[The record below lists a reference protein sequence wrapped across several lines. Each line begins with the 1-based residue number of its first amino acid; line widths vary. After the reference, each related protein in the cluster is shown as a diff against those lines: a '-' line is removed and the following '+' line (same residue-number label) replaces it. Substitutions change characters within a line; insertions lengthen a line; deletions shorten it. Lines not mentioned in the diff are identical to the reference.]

1 MAKLKRRSISRRT
14 VDALSVDRDTVFWDR
29 ELIGFGVRVYPS
41 GAKYYIVQ
49 VRGPEGSKR
58 LTVGRHGVITADQA
72 RQRAALIIAR
82 IKAGEDPIPSPLP
95 PPPDGPTVG
104 EIAARYLEQHVAVRC
119 RASTASMY
127 RRKIE
132 RYILPAFGAL
142 PLSAV
147 TREQVA
153 ALHYELRD
161 RPVLANHVVE
171 VLSRLFTMAEYWGLA
186 PEGGN
191 PCRFVK
197 PHRVRRRERFLTE
210 EEFTRLGRVLAEA
223 ETDGPAM
230 PSTVAAIRLLMLT
243 GCRRSEILELQW
255 DDVDLER
262 RELRLRHTKTG
273 PRTVPLNPAAVQVL
287 AGLRRAP
294 DNPWVLP
301 GRQPGRRI
309 SSLNEPWLRLRKR
322 AGLEDVRLH
331 DLRHSF
337 ASRALAL
344 GESLPMIARLLGHAE
359 VQTTAHY
366 AHLSREALNAAAAR
380 IADSIGEDILRGS
393 AGLRAAERRG
403 RDRRGTAGARG

>member
-14 VDALSVDRDTVFWDR
+14 VDALSVDKDTVFWDR
-29 ELIGFGVRVYPS
+29 ELTGFGVRVYPS

-49 VRGPEGSKR
+49 VRGPKGSKR

-82 IKAGEDPIPSPLP
+82 IKAGEDPVPTPLP
-95 PPPDGPTVG
+95 PPRDGPTVG
-104 EIAARYLEQHVAVRC
+104 EIAARYLEQHAAVRC

-132 RYILPAFGAL
+132 RYILPAFGEL

-147 TREQVA
+147 GREDVA
-153 ALHYELRD
+153 GLHYELRD

-171 VLSRLFTMAEYWGLA
+171 VLSRLFTMAEYWDLA

-191 PCRFVK
+191 PCRFVR

-230 PSTVAAIRLLMLT
+230 PSAVAAIRLLMLT

-255 DDVDLER
+255 DDVDLKR
-262 RELRLRHTKTG
+262 RELWLRQTKTG

-287 AGLRRAP
+287 AGAAAACGQSLG
-294 DNPWVLP
+294 VP
-301 GRQPGRRI
+301 GPAAGPAH
-309 SSLNEPWLRLRKR
+309 LEPQ
-322 AGLEDVRLH
+322 
-331 DLRHSF
+331 
-337 ASRALAL
+337 RALAAT
-344 GESLPMIARLLGHAE
+344 SQACR
-359 VQTTAHY
+359 
-366 AHLSREALNAAAAR
+366 
-380 IADSIGEDILRGS
+380 
-393 AGLRAAERRG
+393 AGGRAAS
-403 RDRRGTAGARG
+403 